1 MNLLDLYDDFVGP
14 MNLFGRLDRVVKSL
28 TYANYKRAAKSGAG
42 GVTKEVIGSI
52 TGLNATR
59 FALLRSGKYSPR
71 QVDDLLRKYGIPTF
85 GSLHDSRCFYFS
97 VKKRQA
103 RWAEY
108 IMLNAGVELANPTF
122 DRRNPGYVGRHGPG
136 WMPTPWAEQERQP
149 KSAPPPD
156 STSATQ
162 PTSSLGR
169 LSRWMDEL
177 LED

>member
-14 MNLFGRLDRVVKSL
+14 MNLIGRLDRVVKSL
-28 TYANYKRAAKSGAG
+28 VYANYKRAAKNGTG
-42 GVTKEVIGSI
+42 GVTKEVIGSL
-52 TGLNATR
+52 TGFNATR

-85 GSLHDSRCFYFS
+85 GSLHDSRHFYFS

-108 IMLNAGVELANPTF
+108 VMLNAGVELANPTF

-136 WMPTPWAEQERQP
+136 WMPTPWAEKEREP
-149 KSAPPPD
+149 SPVSPAVETPGAKA
-156 STSATQ
+156 
-162 PTSSLGR
+162 TSSLDR
-169 LSRWMDEL
+169 LSRWMDDL
-177 LED
+177 LAD

>member
-1 MNLLDLYDDFVGP
+1 MSFWELFDDVLGP
-14 MNLFGRLDRVVKSL
+14 LSPIDRAEGLISAVR
-28 TYANYKRAAKSGAG
+28 YGDWKRASATGPAG
-42 GVTKEVIGSI
+42 YAIEFFRST
-52 TGLNATR
+52 TGLNCAR
-59 FALLRSGKYSPR
+59 FSIPAKGNHNLVEVEKLLRR
-71 QVDDLLRKYGIPTF
+71 YGIPVF
-85 GSLHDSRCFYFS
+85 GRTYDAGHMYFS

-136 WMPTPWAEQERQP
+136 WMPTPWSEKERE
-149 KSAPPPD
+149 SAPASPTAETP
-156 STSATQ
+156 APR

-169 LSRWMDEL
+169 LSRWMDAL

>member
-14 MNLFGRLDRVVKSL
+14 MNLIGRLDRVVKSL
-28 TYANYKRAAKSGAG
+28 AYANYKHAAKNGAG
-42 GVTKEVIGSI
+42 GVTKEVIGSL
-52 TGLNATR
+52 TGFNATR

-85 GSLHDSRCFYFS
+85 GSLHDSGCFYFS

-108 IMLNAGVELANPTF
+108 IMLNAGVELANSTF

-136 WMPTPWAEQERQP
+136 WMPTPWSEKERE
-149 KSAPPPD
+149 SAP
-156 STSATQ
+156 ATPTAETPATK

-169 LSRWMDEL
+169 LSRWMDDF
-177 LED
+177 LEG